1 MKTIITLL
9 LSSFLLATSCSKEE
23 TPEIQTDGS
32 GVVISKP
39 YIWKRSLHLSN
50 SVSNSGITAQVYYG
64 NNFLSPITNGGNN
77 RKLALIN
84 SDNGN
89 IIWQWDDRYQPETEY
104 MDIGYYHHY
113 QNLFTYQVG
122 GRSYCIN
129 LDNGTTHWKIRR
141 DSSFDTRIYQNS
153 NNFYFYLVDIVNEN
167 GYNEQIAN
175 IADIQTG
182 VLTTS
187 HIRANLSND
196 YIQTSTNTGGGVTDV
211 IKLPDSHNL
220 FAVTY
225 AEPLPNWEINSFLGL
240 YNSETHQWVWERKLM
255 APPSQITSVFTPPKI
270 YNNKIYANVGNYIVC
285 HDLISGEQLWSR
297 TFTADFMFSGFII
310 EEGKL
315 IGSCENEKLYCLNSE
330 NGNIIWVTQGSGTS
344 SRLAYLN
351 GVVYFSGGGDG
362 FLHAVDVSNG
372 KTLWK
377 LNAGNIDGSA
387 FAAYNPV
394 YVLPAQ
400 NGKPARVFAHTM
412 GNVVCYEAV
421 R

>member
-1 MKTIITLL
+1 MKTLITLL

-141 DSSFDTRIYQNS
+141 DMSFTNKINSYGNNYFTYGPVTNS
-153 NNFYFYLVDIVNEN
+153 NGNIEYSAFKGNINNGELINFLT
-167 GYNEQIAN
+167 AN
-175 IADIQTG
+175 FSSDYI
-182 VLTTS
+182 S
-187 HIRANLSND
+187 LSNVAGS
-196 YIQTSTNTGGGVTDV
+196 TSYV
-211 IKLPDSHNL
+211 IEVDGSNNL
-220 FAVTY
+220 LVNFT
-225 AEPLPNWEINSFLGL
+225 EPLPNWEINSFLGL